1 MNRIKMLREELGLSQ
16 SEFANKIGL
25 TQQSISLYEK
35 EDRKPSQDVLE
46 ALADFF
52 HVSID
57 YLLGKTNTRNVQES
71 NVMPMPDMPIKVP
84 VIGKISAGL
93 PLLAEENL
101 EGYEFAPSSL
111 IKDGFEYFYLKV
123 SGDSMNLKFN
133 DGDIVLVQKQDDLE
147 NDEIGVILVDSQD
160 ATVKKYK
167 YENNLV
173 ILSPMSNNPVHVV
186 QIYNP
191 KDISIKIIG
200 KVVSY
205 QGKV

>member
-1 MNRIKMLREELGLSQ
+1 MNRIKVLREELGLSQ

-52 HVSID
+52 NVSID
-57 YLLGKTNTRNVQES
+57 YLLGKNNTRNIQES
-71 NVMPMPDMPIKVP
+71 NIMPLPDTPIKVP

-93 PLLAEENL
+93 PLLASEDIK
-101 EGYEFAPSSL
+101 GYEFAPSSY
-111 IKDGFEYFYLKV
+111 IKEGFEYFYLTV

-133 DGDIVLVQKQDDLE
+133 SGDIVLVQKQDDLE
-147 NDEIGVILVDSQD
+147 NDEIGVILVDGQD

-167 YENNLV
+167 YENGLV
-173 ILSPMSNNPVHVV
+173 ILSPMTTNPEHVV

-191 KDISIKIIG
+191 KEINIRIIG
-200 KVVSY
+200 KVISY
-205 QGKV
+205 QGKI